1 MKIKKIFGAILAVV
15 LIWCAI
21 CAIKPF
27 WDKYWLGQDL
37 KTAAIY
43 GTKHSV
49 KDTRKY
55 LSSII
60 EREDYGFSGEDFY
73 IEKKAN
79 NDTTI
84 GITYDDEIRIFGMTV
99 IEFELTVEET
109 RSEIKASF

>member
-27 WDKYWLGQDL
+27 WGKYWLGQDL
-37 KTAAIY
+37 KAAAIY

-49 KDTRKY
+49 EDTRKH
-55 LSSII
+55 LSRIM
-60 EREDYGFSGEDFY
+60 EQEDYGFSGEDFY
-73 IEKKAN
+73 IEKKADK
-79 NDTTI
+79 DTTI
-84 GITYDDEIRIFGMTV
+84 GITYDDEIRIFGVTI

-109 RSEIKASF
+109 RSEVKTIF